1 MSTAAF
7 TPTMTVHVDIGH
19 VLLSHLDD
27 QLRSAERLLDCV
39 LRQGIAIR
47 ERQVETVLRAIGEI
61 QAEMER
67 RSLLEQQR
75 GKVLDQASGMLG
87 MPDHAVTL
95 EAICTLLDPATAAEA
110 RNRSAQLRGLLAEIQ
125 QKHTIN
131 RALMRQELAFLDH
144 LTRLLGGD
152 DDTGAYGPTASAPGM
167 DSAAG
172 RFGSGTAHRVLDLEA

>member
-1 MSTAAF
+1 MTTSTAF
-7 TPTMTVHVDIGH
+7 VPMTVHVDMGR
-19 VLLSHLDD
+19 VLLSHLDE

-39 LRQGIAIR
+39 LRQSAAIR
-47 ERQVETVLRAIGEI
+47 DREVETVLRAVGEI

-67 RSLLEQQR
+67 RGLLEQQR
-75 GKVLDQASGMLG
+75 GKVLAHAAGQLG
-87 MPDHAVTL
+87 IPDHAVTL
-95 EAICTLLDPATAAEA
+95 DAICTLLDPVTATEA

-152 DDTGAYGPTASAPGM
+152 DDTGAYGPTAAAPGM
-167 DSAAG
+167 DPAAG
-172 RFGSGTAHRVLDLEA
+172 RFAAAAAHRVLDLEA